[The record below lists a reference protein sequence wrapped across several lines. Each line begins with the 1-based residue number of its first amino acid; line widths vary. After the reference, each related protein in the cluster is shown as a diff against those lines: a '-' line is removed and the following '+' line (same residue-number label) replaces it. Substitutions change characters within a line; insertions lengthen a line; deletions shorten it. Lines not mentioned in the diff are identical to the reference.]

1 MERITKK
8 KKKETIDYSEEKVKF
23 FEKEKDGSNLKSY
36 NEIIQKIKDADK
48 ILIASTDDIYENI
61 VDALYQ
67 KNPYIIVKSLDFEF
81 IKIFNEINPAIIREV
96 SDLENDFIIIDNEAF
111 IFLNPLSEKENVFFE
126 IDSKDAKLI
135 FNYYFWDKAQN
146 EKFINK
152 IIEPKK
158 SPYIV
163 GKRDL
168 ENVSIKDIDKNTIY
182 APIDLK
188 YRTSMRYENKFICED
203 LVKPIF
209 QNEYYTQIG
218 KLAIKEKF
226 EIKNCWRLQEE
237 KLGKI
242 PLNKKI
248 IPFNSE
254 EKIYV
259 KEWDKVSLGEIRADT
274 IEDMEYT
281 KPNFKKIEFIKKID
295 FQWVVLPP
303 VKPKN
308 AKKAKIYEEFEK
320 LEKEIKKYCDE
331 IEDRINYFLKEA
343 KLGEKKKLENNLKKL
358 NDFRNKNIKEL
369 STAELEDFVYE
380 FKNFYNEVFELKE
393 ERKENE
399 LQNIRKKTKKEIKL
413 TIPKY
418 VLPEVGV
425 LYENKESYFL
435 EIEYYEELDKANE
448 LKERYIDKAYKVVV
462 KDENE

>member
-1 MERITKK
+1 MKITKK
-8 KKKETIDYSEEKVKF
+8 KKKETVDYSEEKVKF
-23 FEKEKDGSNLKSY
+23 FEKEEDGSNLKSY
-36 NEIIQKIKDADK
+36 SEIIQKIKDANK
-48 ILIASTDDIYENI
+48 ILIASTSDVYDEII
-61 VDALYQ
+61 DVLYQ
-67 KNPYIIVKSLDFEF
+67 KNPYIILKSFNVDLLNR
-81 IKIFNEINPAIIREV
+81 FNETNPAIIREV
-96 SDLENDFIIIDNEAF
+96 NDLENDFIIIDNEAF
-111 IFLNPLSEKENVFFE
+111 IFLNPLSKKKNIFFE

-203 LVKPIF
+203 LIKPIF

-226 EIKNCWRLQEE
+226 EIKNYWRLKE
-237 KLGKI
+237 KELGKI

-259 KEWDKVSLGEIRADT
+259 KEWDEVSLGEIRADT
-274 IEDMEYT
+274 IEDMEHA

-303 VKPKN
+303 IKPKN
-308 AKKAKIYEEFEK
+308 VKKAKIYEEFEK
-320 LEKEIKKYCDE
+320 LEKEIKVYYEK
-331 IEDRINYFLKEA
+331 IENKINTINKFGTKIKLK
-343 KLGEKKKLENNLKKL
+343 NKL
-358 NDFRNKNIKEL
+358 NDFKNKKLKKL
-369 STAELEDFVYE
+369 SKAELDDFIEE
-380 FKNFYNEVFELKE
+380 FKKFYKEVFEISE
-393 ERKENE
+393 EKNE
-399 LQNIRKKTKKEIKL
+399 LENLKKTDIRL
-413 TIPKY
+413 TIPEY

-425 LYENKESYFL
+425 LFENKESYFL

-448 LKERYIDKAYKVVV
+448 LKERYIDKTYKVVV
-462 KDENE
+462 KDSNE